1 LINHLTSVMQS
12 PQAGEIAS
20 FIADEGQPVEYGEDV
35 VELAPFFGGADIA
48 GRQSHLV
55 TDLHIL
61 HR

>member
-1 LINHLTSVMQS
+1 MQS